1 MHKRSLRR
9 GLTALALAI
18 SVPAALAAGAATAS
32 AAPAAPPVSCTPT
45 IVKSAEL
52 VRTVDGPA
60 IQVSGIKPHADGALR
75 LEAQDIAFVI
85 QPDYFPYDVNECG
98 GTGPVVKTPY
108 TELFRVPT
116 APVGRFGIQIGDFLI
131 DLFPHTA

>member
-18 SVPAALAAGAATAS
+18 AVPAGLAASASTAS
-32 AAPAAPPVSCTPT
+32 AQLPPPPATCTPT
-45 IVKSAEL
+45 VVKSAEL

-60 IQVSGIKPHADGALR
+60 IQVSGIKQHADGKL
-75 LEAQDIAFVI
+75 LLQPQDIVFVH
-85 QPDYFPYDVNECG
+85 QPEYFPYDVNECG

-116 APVGRFGIQIGDFLI
+116 SPVGKLGIEIGEFLI
-131 DLFPHTA
+131 DLFPHIA